1 MTRNAVIRYASRDA
15 EARPMYLVPLPLLMR
30 QQRRPRRNRNPLAVA
45 LCFVLA
51 ALYAASWL
59 TVGG

>member
-30 QQRRPRRNRNPLAVA
+30 QQRRPRRGRPVLVG
-45 LCFVLA
+45 LCLVLA
-51 ALYAASWL
+51 ALYAASWI
-59 TVGG
+59 TAGG